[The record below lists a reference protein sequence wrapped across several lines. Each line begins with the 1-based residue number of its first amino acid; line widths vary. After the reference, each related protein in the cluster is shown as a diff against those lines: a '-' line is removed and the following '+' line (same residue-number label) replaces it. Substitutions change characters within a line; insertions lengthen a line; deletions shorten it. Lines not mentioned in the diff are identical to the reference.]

1 MQGWRLLENVSL
13 PPYRGSTKALRIQVI
28 PPLNNRPFP
37 SSFLLLRVPLK
48 QRKALFNSLQKK
60 KSHCIRYFSCRR
72 DRTPEFE
79 EDIPSWGRR
88 GGGGLRQLV
97 TLLLQSGS
105 RGLSV
110 GPHLASSISP
120 LNSAWDPCCPPVQG
134 GFDSS
139 VNLLEMFSQTHVK
152 CVS

>member
-60 KSHCIRYFSCRR
+60 KSHCVRYFSCRR
-72 DRTPEFE
+72 DRTPEKSNLSGFLSGSQFE
-79 EDIPSWGRR
+79 GDIPSWGRC

-110 GPHLASSISP
+110 GPHLASSVSP
-120 LNSAWDPCCPPVQG
+120 LNSA
-134 GFDSS
+134 
-139 VNLLEMFSQTHVK
+139 
-152 CVS
+152 